1 MKDKLKPWTVAFW
14 LLVWQLLAM
23 AVGQEILLASPARV
37 LARLGALAVTADFW
51 RSILHSMLRIG
62 GGFLLGTFAGT
73 ALALMSARFE
83 WVRSLLS
90 PLMRAVKSVPVASFI
105 ILALV
110 WVSSK
115 HLAVLIVFL
124 MVLPVIYANVLSG
137 LERLDPKLE
146 EVARVFRL
154 PRLKRALRVELPQLM
169 PDFLTG
175 CRLALG
181 LCWKA
186 GTAAEVIGMPRGSIG
201 ERLQQAKVY
210 LDTPDLF
217 AWTVVILILSLIF
230 ERAALWVFRRL
241 GACFSRLSLPGERPR
256 PNGAAAVSVDGLC
269 KRYGDKDVLRG
280 FSMNLPAG
288 GTTCLMAPSGAGKTT
303 LLRLMCD
310 LEKPDSGIVR
320 GMEGTRIGVVFQED
334 RLLDWLDPV
343 ENLRLT
349 APGLTRDAAADAL
362 ARFGLGDSLH
372 EPVCRLSGGM
382 RRRVALLRAL
392 LAPSDILLLD
402 EPFNGLDAATRS
414 GVMALTRELL
424 PPRTALL
431 ITHDPDEAAA
441 LGAAIVGLN

>member
-1 MKDKLKPWTVAFW
+1 M
-14 LLVWQLLAM
+14 
-23 AVGQEILLASPARV
+23 
-37 LARLGALAVTADFW
+37 
-51 RSILHSMLRIG
+51 
-62 GGFLLGTFAGT
+62 
-73 ALALMSARFE
+73 
-83 WVRSLLS
+83 
-90 PLMRAVKSVPVASFI
+90 
-105 ILALV
+105 
-110 WVSSK
+110 
-115 HLAVLIVFL
+115 
-124 MVLPVIYANVLSG
+124 
-137 LERLDPKLE
+137 
-146 EVARVFRL
+146 
-154 PRLKRALRVELPQLM
+154 
-169 PDFLTG
+169 
-175 CRLALG
+175 
-181 LCWKA
+181 
-186 GTAAEVIGMPRGSIG
+186 
-201 ERLQQAKVY
+201 
-210 LDTPDLF
+210 
-217 AWTVVILILSLIF
+217 
-230 ERAALWVFRRL
+230 
-241 GACFSRLSLPGERPR
+241 
-256 PNGAAAVSVDGLC
+256 DGLC

-362 ARFGLGDSLH
+362 IRFGLGDSLH